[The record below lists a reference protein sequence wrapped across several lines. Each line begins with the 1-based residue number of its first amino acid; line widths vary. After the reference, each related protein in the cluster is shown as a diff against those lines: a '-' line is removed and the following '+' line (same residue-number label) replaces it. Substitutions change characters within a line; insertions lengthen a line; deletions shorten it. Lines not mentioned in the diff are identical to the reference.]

1 MVRVQQARYHT
12 SNNSIT
18 MTYEAAEVLELPADV
33 TRSAPPRSPPY
44 LPGNDERPSK
54 FRRRGSRLV
63 SALRSFRNSTSH
75 VSAAETSS
83 PSPPSSPQGIGSRF
97 SAALLKVQLEPTV
110 VHRAQFKSRP
120 SVISFDKGV
129 LEITPESSS
138 PTSAESSSNSGKS
151 SAPRQSTGKTSLD
164 SKSSAKLK
172 VASQHSSDNKKA
184 TSKQATGEGSSNENI
199 LTTIAEVEG
208 FEVPEPVPTIV
219 TVEKA
224 AAAKIFFECH
234 YNELT
239 SRELTPR
246 SIRRRQVETALL
258 QDVTLLPAEKLEK
271 KRAWV
276 RYETD
281 HLRETRVMKARAAN
295 ALKGKDITASRYEV
309 VKVLG
314 KGSFGVVRL
323 VREKCDDENPEHK
336 KEIFAMKVIRK
347 SDMLRNSQEGH
358 LRAER
363 DFLVSA
369 EGSQWVVPLI
379 AAFQDLNNLY
389 LVMDYMPGGDFLGLL
404 IRDNVLSESVTK
416 WYVAEMILCIEE
428 AHALRWIH
436 RDVKPDNFL
445 ISASG
450 HLKISDF
457 GLAFDGHWSHDQAY
471 YNFHRYSVLT
481 KLGINVEGDSIDRR
495 EGRTVAAAMNLAN
508 AIVGPKERH
517 ELHSSSYE
525 AGAGILNWRNRYTN
539 RTLARSVV
547 GTSQYM
553 APEVVRGELYDA
565 RCDWWSVAVILY
577 ECLYGHT
584 PFLAEEGGRQQTKMN
599 ILHHKSTFGFPH
611 KPVVSKRCQ
620 DLIRSIIQEKD
631 SRLCSRRYK
640 SQGQYSTAH
649 QNQDYAGRYVYPHD
663 AEDIKAHKWF
673 KDIQWD
679 RLHQM
684 VPPFVPNIKSMDDT
698 HYFDEEDPISDFS
711 ESHSGTSPTAKEIDE
726 ALQPFNREIQII
738 AKSYIQRPHDSVR
751 LKKVEKEID
760 SFAMCQEQKDYLK
773 AFVKHYGQKERK
785 RPRDRLLRDKELAPR
800 VLELRKRGAFL
811 GYSYRKFRPYH
822 QGSIRRH
829 RNQGSVASASST
841 GKRTVWHRA
850 RLSIK

>member
-1 MVRVQQARYHT
+1 MGR
-12 SNNSIT
+12 
-18 MTYEAAEVLELPADV
+18 M
-33 TRSAPPRSPPY
+33 
-44 LPGNDERPSK
+44 
-54 FRRRGSRLV
+54 F
-63 SALRSFRNSTSH
+63 ST
-75 VSAAETSS
+75 
-83 PSPPSSPQGIGSRF
+83 
-97 SAALLKVQLEPTV
+97 ALLKGQLEPTV
-110 VHRAQFKSRP
+110 VHRTQFKGRP
-120 SVISFDKGV
+120 NVISFDKGITE
-129 LEITPESSS
+129 LTPESSAS
-138 PTSAESSSNSGKS
+138 TSAESSINSAKS
-151 SAPRQSTGKTSLD
+151 SVPRPSTGKTSLD
-164 SKSSAKLK
+164 SKFSAKSK
-172 VASQHSSDNKKA
+172 AASQHSSDNKKSIA
-184 TSKQATGEGSSNENI
+184 KQATGEGGSNENV
-199 LTTIAEVEG
+199 LTPIAEVEMA
-208 FEVPEPVPTIV
+208 EAPEPVPTIV

-224 AAAKIFFECH
+224 AAAKIFLECH

-246 SIRRRQVETALL
+246 SIRRRQLELALV
-258 QDVTLLPAEKLEK
+258 QDTTMLPAEKVGK
-271 KRAWV
+271 KKAWV

-281 HLRETRVMKARAAN
+281 HLRETRVMKVRSAN
-295 ALKGKDITASRYEV
+295 ALKGKDITSSRYEV

-323 VREKCDDENPEHK
+323 VREKCDYDEVRDPELK
-336 KEIFAMKVIRK
+336 KETFAMKVIRK

-369 EGSQWVVPLI
+369 EGSQWIVPLI

-404 IRDNVLSESVTK
+404 IRDNVLSEPVTK
-416 WYVAEMILCIEE
+416 WYIAEMILCIEE

-457 GLAFDGHWSHDQAY
+457 GLAFDGHWSHDQSY
-471 YNFHRYSVLT
+471 YNYQRYSVLT
-481 KLGINVEGDSIDRR
+481 KLGIIVEGDSIDRK
-495 EGRTVAAAMNLAN
+495 EGRTVAAAMNIAN
-508 AIVGPKERH
+508 AMTGTKERH
-517 ELHSSSYE
+517 QIHSSSYE
-525 AGAGILNWRNRYTN
+525 ASEGILNWRNRYAN
-539 RTLARSVV
+539 RSLARSVV

-553 APEVVRGELYDA
+553 APEVVKGELYDA

-584 PFLAEEGGRQQTKMN
+584 PFLADEGGRQQTKLN
-599 ILHHKSTFGFPH
+599 ILNHKSTFGFPH

-620 DLIRSIIQEKD
+620 DLIRSIIQEKG
-631 SRLCSRRYK
+631 SRLCSKRYK
-640 SQGQYSTAH
+640 HQGQPSSSH
-649 QNQDYAGRYVYPHD
+649 HNRDYAGRYVYPHD

-711 ESHSGTSPTAKEIDE
+711 DSHSGPPPTANEIDE
-726 ALQPFNREIQII
+726 ALKPFHREIQVLVKSWI
-738 AKSYIQRPHDSVR
+738 ARPHDSMK
-751 LKKVEKEID
+751 LKKVEREID
-760 SFAMCQEQKDYLK
+760 AFAMTEEHKEYLK

-785 RPRDRLLRDKELAPR
+785 RPRDRLLRDRDLAPR

-811 GYSYRKFRPYH
+811 GYTYRRFRPNH
-822 QGSIRRH
+822 QGTFRGYL
-829 RNQGSVASASST
+829 NQGSTASITST
-841 GKRTVWHRA
+841 GKRAVWHRA
-850 RLSIK
+850 RLSIH